1 MAKKRF
7 GSSAHGKRRGKSA
20 RTTPDSKIDFSDIPE
35 FSKEELARAR
45 PVGRPKLEY
54 PKKLMAI
61 RLAPKLIHDLKKLA
75 KKRRRPYQTL
85 LHELLE
91 DAVRRVA

>member
-1 MAKKRF
+1 MAKKRS
-7 GSSAHGKRRGKSA
+7 GSSARGALRDRSA
-20 RTTPDSKIDFSDIPE
+20 KIISDAEIDFSDIPE
-35 FSKEELARAR
+35 FSKEELTRAR
-45 PVGRPKLEY
+45 PVGRPKLEH

-75 KKRRRPYQTL
+75 KRRRRPYQTL

-91 DAVRRVA
+91 DAVRRVV